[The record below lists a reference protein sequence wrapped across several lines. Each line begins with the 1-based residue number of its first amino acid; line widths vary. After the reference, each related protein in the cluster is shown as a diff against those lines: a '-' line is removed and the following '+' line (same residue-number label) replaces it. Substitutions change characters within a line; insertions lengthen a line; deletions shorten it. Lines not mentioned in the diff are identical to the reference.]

1 MRNPPMPRMSRG
13 RMIKE
18 EEIKP
23 RQKPQLDDELALV
36 RKKTLTGEVVLKN
49 KPKNPIEAIGEDE
62 KKQGF
67 DFKNITGI
75 QLMHDI
81 T

>member
-1 MRNPPMPRMSRG
+1 
-13 RMIKE
+13 
-18 EEIKP
+18 
-23 RQKPQLDDELALV
+23 V